1 MATGEVT
8 EAAAGDG
15 AAEGPRGGLAA
26 PSRAGRLSGVDATR
40 GLALL
45 GMMAVHVLPLR
56 DPDGA
61 ASAVGLIA
69 SGRSAATFAVLAGV
83 GLALSTGGTRPLGG
97 RSWVERAAAITVR
110 AAAIGFVGLLLGYPD
125 SGVAVILPYY
135 ALLFLFALPLLAL
148 GPRPVAA
155 IGLGVAVLVPAV
167 SLLARGDIT
176 TRVFN
181 NPTFETLFEEPGDL
195 LVTLLLTGSYPV
207 LAWTTYICA
216 GLAIG
221 RLPLRSVRTAAGLL
235 AGGSALALG
244 ASGLSALLLGPL
256 GGLDRLA
263 ASDSSVADAAQL
275 EVSLEFEQG
284 GNVPTDSWW
293 WLVVDS
299 PHSSTPL
306 NLLHS
311 VGVAAALLGVLLLV
325 ARTRPGHRL
334 AVPLAAAGSMT
345 LSLYSAHVLLQGS
358 DLMPE
363 DDLAS
368 YGYQVVL
375 ALVFAVLWRAWV
387 GRGPIEALITVL
399 AGRAGRAVAPR
410 TTG

>member
-1 MATGEVT
+1 
-8 EAAAGDG
+8 
-15 AAEGPRGGLAA
+15 
-26 PSRAGRLSGVDATR
+26 
-40 GLALL
+40 
-45 GMMAVHVLPLR
+45 MMAVHVLPLR
-56 DPDGA
+56 DWDGT
-61 ASAVGLIA
+61 ASTAGLIA

-83 GLALSTGGTRPLGG
+83 GLALSTGGARPLGD

-110 AAAIGFVGLLLGYPD
+110 AAAIGLIGLALGYAD

-135 ALLFLFALPLLAL
+135 ALLFLFALPLLPL
-148 GPRPVAA
+148 GPRPLVV
-155 IGLGVAVLVPAV
+155 IGGGVAVLVPAV
-167 SLLARGDIT
+167 SLLARADIE
-176 TRVFN
+176 TRVFK
-181 NPTFETLFEEPGDL
+181 NPTFENLIEAPGDL
-195 LVTLLLTGSYPV
+195 LVTLLLTGYYPV

-263 ASDSSVADAAQL
+263 AADSSRRDAAQL
-275 EVSLEFEQG
+275 EAALDFDMN
-284 GNVPTDSWW
+284 GNVPTDTWW

-311 VGVAAALLGVLLLV
+311 VGVAAALLGALLLI
-325 ARTRPGHRL
+325 ARTRPGRWL
-334 AVPLAAAGSMT
+334 VVPVAAAGSMT
-345 LSLYSAHVLLQGS
+345 LSLYTAHVLLRAS

-363 DDLAS
+363 DELTS
-368 YGYQVVL
+368 YAYQVLL
-375 ALVFAVLWRAWV
+375 ALVFAVGWRAWV
-387 GRGPIEALITVL
+387 GRGPLEALIAVL
-399 AGRAGRAVAPR
+399 AGRAGRAAAPSVPGSGSGR
-410 TTG
+410 QL